1 MARMSIHDQAH
12 HLTVKRLDHVD
23 SCYVSPFCK
32 VHSYVIPRK
41 YIISRIE
48 DGQYITSLG
57 ATTSI
62 EPFSLREYGRRCS
75 SNFL

>member
-1 MARMSIHDQAH
+1 MARMSIHD
-12 HLTVKRLDHVD
+12 RLGHVD
-23 SCYVSPFCK
+23 SYYVSPFCK
-32 VHSYVIPRK
+32 VRFYVIPRK
-41 YIISRIE
+41 YIISTTE
-48 DGQYITSLG
+48 DGQYLMSLG